1 MSPSLPDTSPLEV
14 GVIIPAAGR
23 GERAGA
29 GELKQFRKIA
39 GQPMLL
45 RAIRPFAAHPRV
57 NQIVI
62 ALPEGAVENPP
73 KWLGD
78 LVGDRLRL
86 VPGGASRTESVL
98 EALRALRP
106 GIEAVLIHDAARPFV
121 HVETVSQ
128 VIDRATVG
136 VCAVAAVPLTDTLK
150 RADPH
155 DRRVFETVPRRGLW
169 RAQTPQGFPRLILEE
184 SYQTW
189 LENRHNNLDVTDDAA
204 LVEAAGFPVELVP
217 DRTTNL
223 KVTTPEDFWLAEALA
238 AR

>member
-1 MSPSLPDTSPLEV
+1 MSQSSPVTSQLDV

-57 NQIVI
+57 SQIIV
-62 ALPEGAVENPP
+62 ALPEATIRNPP
-73 KWLGD
+73 QWLAD
-78 LVGDRLRL
+78 LVSDRLRL
-86 VPGGASRTESVL
+86 VRGGETRTESVL
-98 EALRALRP
+98 EGLRALAP
-106 GIEAVLIHDAARPFV
+106 SIGAVLVHDAARPFV
-121 HVETVSQ
+121 HTETVSM

-169 RAQTPQGFPRLILEE
+169 RAQTPQGFPRQVLEE
-184 SYQTW
+184 SYESW
-189 LENRHNNLDVTDDAA
+189 LANRHNLDPTDDAA
-204 LVEAAGFPVELVP
+204 LVEAAGFAVELVP